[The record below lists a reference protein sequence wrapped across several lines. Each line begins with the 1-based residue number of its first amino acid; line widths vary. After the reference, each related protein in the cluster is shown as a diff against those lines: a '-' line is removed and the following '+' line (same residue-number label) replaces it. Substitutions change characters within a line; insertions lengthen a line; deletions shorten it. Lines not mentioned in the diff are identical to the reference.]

1 MPLFNGSS
9 YLKYH
14 GLGYSTLS
22 WLDMEIILKPTSPD
36 GIVLYNG
43 HKIDG
48 MGDFIAVYMSAGYL
62 TFTFDLGT
70 GSATIRYILYL
81 IKKNFQSFLEWNYPC
96 M

>member
-14 GLGYSTLS
+14 GLGYNTLS
-22 WLDMEIILKPTSPD
+22 WLDLEIIVKPTSSD

-70 GSATIRYILYL
+70 GSATLRYGKCKIRQLSFSLILG
-81 IKKNFQSFLEWNYPC
+81 N
-96 M
+96 